1 MSTSLAAFDVF
12 EMKPRHMMSVDPEAE
27 LADLGASW
35 NSSIPHVQP
44 DEAIDLVTSATG
56 AIRQHEGNEARLHRA
71 HGSQWRG
78 CREQQRRWS
87 LSRSAD

>member
-56 AIRQHEGNEARLHRA
+56 AIRQHEGDEGDEAMLHRA

-78 CREQQRRWS
+78 CWEWQRRWS
-87 LSRSAD
+87 LP